1 MANLKGILFGQFASE
16 GFNLLVKDMQGKYK
30 PKKGRRFHHNNITY
44 EIGRPILKEKNIEFE
59 ISSKIPEDELKSTK
73 EMKSYF
79 NSIKKVLNKEK
90 YKPLSVEMENIIWD
104 SKKDT
109 EKERDYVKLI
119 YQYSL
124 NDLYDDDELVKRYEA
139 FKKGEYSEEVPD
151 IPGIFTLQGR
161 LVLLM
166 VRETMQ
172 KLGKENISTLINA
185 NKQVK
190 SALKN

>member
-1 MANLKGILFGQFASE
+1 MANLKGILFSQFASE
-16 GFNLLVKDMQGKYK
+16 GFNLLVKEMQDKYK

-44 EIGRPILKEKNIEFE
+44 EIGRPVLKDNNIEFE
-59 ISSKIPEDELKSTK
+59 ISSKIPEDELNGSK

-79 NSIKKVLNKEK
+79 NSIKKVVNQEK
-90 YKPLSVEMENIIWD
+90 CKPLSIEMENIIWD

-124 NDLYDDDELVKRYEA
+124 NDLFDDDELVRRYEA
-139 FKKGEYSEEVPD
+139 SKNGEYSEKAPD
-151 IPGIFTLQGR
+151 VPGIFTLQGK
-161 LVLLM
+161 LVLMM

-190 SALKN
+190 STLKN

>member
-1 MANLKGILFGQFASE
+1 MAILKGILFSQFASE
-16 GFNLLVKDMQGKYK
+16 GFNLLVKEMQDKYK

-44 EIGRPILKEKNIEFE
+44 EVGRPILKDENIEFE
-59 ISSKIPEDELKSTK
+59 ISSKIPEDELNGNK
-73 EMKSYF
+73 EMKKYF
-79 NSIKKVLNKEK
+79 DSIKKLLNGEK
-90 YKPLSVEMENIIWD
+90 CKPLSVEMENIIWD

-124 NDLYDDDELVKRYEA
+124 NDLFDDTELIKRYEFA
-139 FKKGEYSEEVPD
+139 KKGEFKEEIPEV
-151 IPGIFTLQGR
+151 PGIFTLQGR
-161 LVLLM
+161 LVLMM
-166 VRETMQ
+166 VRGIMQ
-172 KLGKENISTLINA
+172 NLGKEHITTLINA

>member
-1 MANLKGILFGQFASE
+1 MDNLKGILFSQFASE
-16 GFNLLVKDMQGKYK
+16 GFNLLVKEMQDEYK

-44 EIGRPILKEKNIEFE
+44 EIGRPVLKEENIEFE
-59 ISSKIPEDELKSTK
+59 ISSKIPEDELNGNK

-90 YKPLSVEMENIIWD
+90 CKPLSVEMENIVWD

-124 NDLYDDDELVKRYEA
+124 NDLFDDNELIKRYESS
-139 FKKGEYSEEVPD
+139 KKGEFKQEVPD
-151 IPGIFTLQGR
+151 VPGIFTLQGK
-161 LVLLM
+161 LVLMM
-166 VRETMQ
+166 VCETMQ